1 MIATFIG
8 CCLLY
13 IGYVSEESSD
23 SANSGLTQ
31 MALYKL
37 SSSMTVILPSKA
49 CS

>member
-1 MIATFIG
+1 MTATIFG

-13 IGYVSEESSD
+13 IGYVSEESKD
-23 SANSGLTQ
+23 SANSGLCQ
-31 MALYKL
+31 MALYRL